1 MCVKRSANPHML
13 LWQVATGERL
23 LDEQA
28 TSAEMAQKA
37 ILQDALITAEEEKIR
52 LVSLSASANCQ
63 SPSC

>member
-1 MCVKRSANPHML
+1 ML